1 MIRLVRLRALA
12 HYHLIGCSGQP
23 ISGVYRDEHVVIGP
37 ANLVYAWVA
46 LVKEHC
52 TAMALREST
61 TMPQRGSRKGGTCR
75 AWFSE
80 PAKKKLCRAE
90 GDAVTDSKNPYIG
103 ASGEAELKAS
113 VVAFVDILGFKKLA
127 SSTGEGAPAHELLCR
142 LRRALRE
149 SFEHI
154 RYHEKSSNSRDP
166 DLYRVR
172 IFTDNIVIA
181 HPIAQDGEM
190 ELGLLFNQLAIFQT
204 LLATHGF
211 FARGGVAIG
220 EATIDEDIVFGPGL
234 VKAYELEST
243 KARDPRIVLSLE
255 AEEAVKTHLEYYADQ
270 TDAPQTSEFLVDA
283 DGQLFINYLHA
294 ALLDDEPRVDIIQS
308 HKQQVESQLS
318 AMLNQ
323 PEIWSKYAWVASY
336 HNFFCVQNQDQI
348 PSNLKIDMTQFT
360 LRPRLLA

>member
-1 MIRLVRLRALA
+1 
-12 HYHLIGCSGQP
+12 
-23 ISGVYRDEHVVIGP
+23 
-37 ANLVYAWVA
+37 
-46 LVKEHC
+46 
-52 TAMALREST
+52 
-61 TMPQRGSRKGGTCR
+61 
-75 AWFSE
+75 
-80 PAKKKLCRAE
+80 
-90 GDAVTDSKNPYIG
+90 VTDSKNPYIG

-127 SSTGEGAPAHELLCR
+127 SSTSEGAPAHELLCR
-142 LRRALRE
+142 LRSALRE

-181 HPIAQDGEM
+181 YPIAQDGEM

-243 KARDPRIVLSLE
+243 KARDPRIVLSPE
-255 AEEAVKTHLEYYADQ
+255 AETAVKTHLEYYADQ

-323 PEIWSKYAWVASY
+323 PQIWSKYAWVASY

-348 PSNLKIDMTQFT
+348 PSNLKIDMTKFT
-360 LRPRLLA
+360 LRPMLLA